1 MSNVAEV
8 VTPRHRVS
16 ATLETLAP
24 HHAQDVASVVPF
36 PHGVFFTLSPARIHL
51 LGLSLIGIDGAAIDP
66 CVLTAKR
73 WCDAVKVLADP
84 GPIGIE
90 GILAKMTLPMWEP
103 ENYKR
108 LWGLIGCPKALD
120 YLLHARALAPHQ
132 VAILH
137 ELPPLLRHDSI
148 VRHLHRPLEAR
159 VLAHAFDDQ
168 KRAKMLLRAAKQSK
182 NRKSLF
188 GKASNVLSKAWKFA
202 AAPEVDHPMIR
213 PIRTDAELRSVGLRF
228 RNCLRDHADK
238 ASVGEAAF
246 YVYEGDEPAVIMIS
260 PRVAGTSVIEQMR
273 GPGNS
278 CLSTA
283 TQQVIYEALAGIGVV
298 DRREAAR
305 RKAIDYCLSGLRL
318 AQIDAA
324 EELDRYCRAFFNQ
337 MEIAELPDDD
347 FWPWWL

>member
-1 MSNVAEV
+1 MSDVAEV
-8 VTPRHRVS
+8 MRHRVS

-24 HHAQDVASVVPF
+24 YHAQDVASVLPF
-36 PHGVFFTLSPARIHL
+36 PHSVFFTLSPARIHL
-51 LGLSLIGIDGAAIDP
+51 LGLALIGIENSAIDP
-66 CVLTAKR
+66 RVLTAKR
-73 WCDAVKVLADP
+73 WCEAAKVVADP

-90 GILAKMTLPMWEP
+90 GILAKMVLPMWAP
-103 ENYKR
+103 DDYRR
-108 LWGLIGCPKALD
+108 LWSLIGCPKGLE
-120 YLLHARALAPHQ
+120 YLQHARALAPHH
-132 VAILH
+132 VAILI
-137 ELPPLLRHDSI
+137 ELPPALRHDSI

-188 GKASNVLSKAWKFA
+188 GKASNILSKAWKFA

-260 PRVAGTSVIEQMR
+260 PRVAGTCVIEQMR
-273 GPGNS
+273 GPSNAI
-278 CLSTA
+278 LSTA
-283 TQQVIYEALAGIGVV
+283 TQQVIREAFAGIGVV

-305 RKAIDYCLSGLRL
+305 RKAIDYCLGSLRM
-318 AQIDAA
+318 APIDAA
-324 EELDRYCRAFFNQ
+324 EEIDRPCRAFFNQ
-337 MEIAELPDDD
+337 IEICELPDGE